1 MTTLLV
7 SNDLT
12 FLSSGIHG
20 LYLICAIVGGFI
32 MVVQFLMMIF
42 GFGDFNDVDA
52 PGDAP
57 DVNLDGG
64 DVDAGDTDVGS
75 GDADVGGGNMISL
88 ARFLSFRV
96 IVAAS
101 AFFGVLGLWADSA
114 KFHPIVSFIVALLG
128 GWVAGAAVAF
138 IMGFINKLQSSG
150 NVKLESAVGKTATVY
165 IRIPENKSN
174 TGKIQLTIQGR
185 IDEMEAMTP
194 GPALPSGAT
203 VVIKEI
209 VDGRI
214 AIVEEKQ

>member
-1 MTTLLV
+1 MTMLLL
-7 SNDLT
+7 SEDPT
-12 FLSSGIHG
+12 FLSSGIHT

-57 DVNLDGG
+57 DINLDGG

-75 GDADVGGGNMISL
+75 GDADVGSGSMISL

-101 AFFGVLGLWADSA
+101 AFFGVIGLWADSA
-114 KFHPIVSFIVALLG
+114 KFHPIVSFAAALIG

-138 IMGFINKLQSSG
+138 VMGFINKLQSSG
-150 NVKLESAVGKTATVY
+150 NIKMESAIGKSATVY
-165 IRIPENKSN
+165 IPIPENKSN

-185 IDEMEAMTP
+185 IEEMEAMTP
-194 GPALPSGAT
+194 GPALPSGTT
-203 VVIKEI
+203 VIIKEI

-214 AIVEEKQ
+214 AIVEQN

>member
-1 MTTLLV
+1 
-7 SNDLT
+7 
-12 FLSSGIHG
+12 
-20 LYLICAIVGGFI
+20 
-32 MVVQFLMMIF
+32 MVIQFLMMIL

-52 PGDAP
+52 P
-57 DVNLDGG
+57 DVDLDGG
-64 DVDAGDTDVGS
+64 DVDS
-75 GDADVGGGNMISL
+75 GDADVGSGSAISL

-114 KFHPIVSFIVALLG
+114 KLHPMVSLAIALLG

-150 NVKLESAVGKTATVY
+150 NVKMESAVGKTATVY
-165 IRIPENKSN
+165 IPIPENKTN
-174 TGKIQLTIQGR
+174 TGKIQLSIQGR

-214 AIVEEKQ
+214 AIVEKE

>member
-1 MTTLLV
+1 MTLLH
-7 SNDLT
+7 T
-12 FLSSGIHG
+12 
-20 LYLICAIVGGFI
+20 LYLICAVVGGLI
-32 MVVQFLMMIF
+32 MVIQFLMMIL
-42 GFGDFNDVDA
+42 GFGDFNDIDVPD
-52 PGDAP
+52 DAP
-57 DVNLDGG
+57 DVDLDGG
-64 DVDAGDTDVGS
+64 DVDSGDTDVGS
-75 GDADVGGGNMISL
+75 GNMISL

-114 KFHPIVSFIVALLG
+114 KLHPMVSLAIALLG

-150 NVKLESAVGKTATVY
+150 NVKMESAVGKTATVY
-165 IRIPENKSN
+165 IPIPENKTN
-174 TGKIQLTIQGR
+174 TGKIQLSIQGR

-214 AIVEEKQ
+214 AIVEKE

>member
-1 MTTLLV
+1 MLSAFT
-7 SNDLT
+7 DLT
-12 FLSSGIHG
+12 FLTNGIHS
-20 LYLICAIVGGFI
+20 LYLICAVVGGLI
-32 MVVQFLMMIF
+32 MVIQFLLMVL
-42 GFGDFNDVDA
+42 GFGDFNDVDV
-52 PGDAP
+52 PDDAP
-57 DVNLDGG
+57 DVDLDGG
-64 DVDAGDTDVGS
+64 DVDNGDAGVGS
-75 GDADVGGGNMISL
+75 GSAISL

-114 KFHPIVSFIVALLG
+114 KFHPMVSFAIALLG
-128 GWVAGAAVAF
+128 GLVTGAAVAA
-138 IMGFINKLQSSG
+138 ILGFINKLQSSG
-150 NVKLESAVGKTATVY
+150 NVKLESALGKTAIVY
-165 IRIPENKSN
+165 IPIPENKTN

-214 AIVEEKQ
+214 AIVEKE

>member
-1 MTTLLV
+1 MTMLH
-7 SNDLT
+7 S
-12 FLSSGIHG
+12 
-20 LYLICAIVGGFI
+20 LYLICAVVGGLI
-32 MVVQFLMMIF
+32 MVIQFLMMIL
-42 GFGDFNDVDA
+42 GFGDFNDVDV
-52 PGDAP
+52 PDDAP
-57 DVNLDGG
+57 DIDMDGG
-64 DVDAGDTDVGS
+64 DVDAGDADVGS
-75 GDADVGGGNMISL
+75 GNMISL

-114 KFHPIVSFIVALLG
+114 KFHPMVSFAIALLG

-138 IMGFINKLQSSG
+138 ILGFINKLQSSG
-150 NVKLESAVGKTATVY
+150 NVKMESAVGKTATVY
-165 IRIPENKSN
+165 IPIPENKTN
-174 TGKIQLTIQGR
+174 TGKIQLSIQGR

-214 AIVEEKQ
+214 AIVEKE

>member
-1 MTTLLV
+1 MTMLHSL
-7 SNDLT
+7 
-12 FLSSGIHG
+12 F
-20 LYLICAIVGGFI
+20 LICAVVGGLI
-32 MVVQFLMMIF
+32 MVIQFLMMIL
-42 GFGDFNDVDA
+42 GFGDFNDIDVPDDA
-52 PGDAP
+52 PGVD
-57 DVNLDGG
+57 LDGG
-64 DVDAGDTDVGS
+64 DVDSGDTDVGS
-75 GDADVGGGNMISL
+75 GNMISL

-114 KFHPIVSFIVALLG
+114 KFHPIVSFAIALLG

-150 NVKLESAVGKTATVY
+150 TVKLESAIGKTATVY
-165 IRIPENKSN
+165 IPIPENKTN
-174 TGKIQLTIQGR
+174 TGKIQLSIQGR
-185 IDEMEAMTP
+185 IDEIEAMTP

-214 AIVEEKQ
+214 AVVEKV

>member
-1 MTTLLV
+1 MDSWKSFTANPTFTAMTMLH
-7 SNDLT
+7 S
-12 FLSSGIHG
+12 
-20 LYLICAIVGGFI
+20 LYLICAVVGGLI
-32 MVVQFLMMIF
+32 MVIQFLMMIL
-42 GFGDFNDVDA
+42 GFGDFNDVDT
-52 PGDAP
+52 P
-57 DVNLDGG
+57 DVDLDGG
-64 DVDAGDTDVGS
+64 DVDAGDTDVS
-75 GDADVGGGNMISL
+75 GGNMISL

-114 KFHPIVSFIVALLG
+114 KFHPMVSLAIALLG

-165 IRIPENKSN
+165 IPIPEHKTN
-174 TGKIQLTIQGR
+174 TGKIQLSLQGR

-214 AIVEEKQ
+214 AIVEKE

>member
-1 MTTLLV
+1 MTMLH
-7 SNDLT
+7 S
-12 FLSSGIHG
+12 
-20 LYLICAIVGGFI
+20 LYLICAIVGGLI
-32 MVVQFLMMIF
+32 MVIQFLMMIL

-52 PGDAP
+52 P
-57 DVNLDGG
+57 DVDLDGG
-64 DVDAGDTDVGS
+64 DVDS
-75 GDADVGGGNMISL
+75 GDADVGSGSAISL

-114 KFHPIVSFIVALLG
+114 KLHPMVSLAIALLG

-150 NVKLESAVGKTATVY
+150 NVKMESAVGKTATVY
-165 IRIPENKSN
+165 IPIPENKTN
-174 TGKIQLTIQGR
+174 TGKIQLSIQGR

-214 AIVEEKQ
+214 AIVEKE

>member
-1 MTTLLV
+1 MTMLHTL
-7 SNDLT
+7 
-12 FLSSGIHG
+12 F
-20 LYLICAIVGGFI
+20 LICAIVGGLI
-32 MVVQFLMMIF
+32 MVIQFLMMIL

-52 PGDAP
+52 P
-57 DVNLDGG
+57 DVDMDGG
-64 DVDAGDTDVGS
+64 DFGA
-75 GDADVGGGNMISL
+75 GDADVGSGSVISL

-101 AFFGVLGLWADSA
+101 AFFGVIGLWADSA
-114 KFHPIVSFIVALLG
+114 KLHPIASFACALIG

-138 IMGFINKLQSSG
+138 IMGLINKLQSSG

-165 IRIPENKSN
+165 IPIPENKTN

-194 GPALPSGAT
+194 GPALPSGVT

-209 VDGRI
+209 IDGRI
-214 AIVEEKQ
+214 AIVEAEKQGE